1 LGVGKK
7 KKKALSPPLASLRTP
22 TALTFCVKFSLDRCR
37 VAPPD
42 APPPE
47 RAMDV
52 GARDVEG
59 RPNACEGVAS
69 GGRGREALDEVD
81 CVVWWGREW
90 CVRARECVA

>member
-1 LGVGKK
+1 
-7 KKKALSPPLASLRTP
+7 
-22 TALTFCVKFSLDRCR
+22 
-37 VAPPD
+37 
-42 APPPE
+42 
-47 RAMDV
+47 MDV